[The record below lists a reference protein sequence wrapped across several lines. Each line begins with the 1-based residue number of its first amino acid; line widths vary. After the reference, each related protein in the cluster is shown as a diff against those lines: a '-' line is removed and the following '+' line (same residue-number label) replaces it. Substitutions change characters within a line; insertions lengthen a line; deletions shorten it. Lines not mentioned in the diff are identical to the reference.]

1 MTRRWARRRLL
12 GSCAVGALG
21 LSLVVPAV
29 AGAQET
35 TTTTR
40 AEPPPRTLAEAQQR
54 VDTARAEADA
64 AAERLSE
71 AMSRYETLGDEI
83 VSLETRIAQGRDE
96 VVRLRAAVQR
106 RAVAAYLRGG
116 PATDDLVAQLFEG
129 RDLGESLRRTT
140 LIEAAND
147 HDDQV
152 TRDLEAL
159 ERDLEHDRHDAV
171 AARTQQEK
179 ALATL
184 HEEQKVVDEK
194 VAVAEKARDD
204 MKARFA
210 RDAAPRGAPKRG
222 AAGVVIVNPGGGPF
236 QCPVHGAFTDDW
248 GQPRSGGRPHQ
259 GTDIFAPEGTPVVA
273 VGAGSVSYG
282 NDPTG
287 GGNTASVSANGNTY
301 SYLHLSGFAGDARA
315 VVQGE
320 VIGYVGMTG
329 NASGPHLHFEIHP
342 NGGAGIDPYPTLSQY
357 C

>member
-1 MTRRWARRRLL
+1 M
-12 GSCAVGALG
+12 
-21 LSLVVPAV
+21 SLVAVPAV

-35 TTTTR
+35 TTTTSPP
-40 AEPPPRTLAEAQQR
+40 EPPPRTIAEAQQR
-54 VDTARAEADA
+54 VDDARAAADA
-64 AAERLSE
+64 AAVRLNE

-83 VSLETRIAQGRDE
+83 LSLETRIAQGRDE
-96 VVRLRAAVQR
+96 VARLRAAVQR

-152 TRDLEAL
+152 SRDLEAL
-159 ERDLEHDRHDAV
+159 ERDLDHDRHDAV
-171 AARTQQEK
+171 AARAQQEK

-184 HEEQKVVDEK
+184 REEQKVVDEK
-194 VAVAEKARDD
+194 AAVAEKARDD

-210 RDAAPRGAPKRG
+210 RDAAPRGTPKRG
-222 AAGVVIVNPGGGPF
+222 PAGVVIVNPGGGPF
-236 QCPVHGAFTDDW
+236 QCPVHGAFSDDW

-259 GTDIFAPEGTPVVA
+259 GTDVFAPQGTPVVA

-282 NDPTG
+282 SDPTG

-301 SYLHLSGFAGDARA
+301 NYLHLSGFAGDARSVA
-315 VVQGE
+315 QGE
-320 VIGYVGMTG
+320 VIGYVGQTG
-329 NASGPHLHFEIHP
+329 NAVGPHLHIEIHP
-342 NGGAGIDPYPTLSQY
+342 GGGAGINPYPTLSQY